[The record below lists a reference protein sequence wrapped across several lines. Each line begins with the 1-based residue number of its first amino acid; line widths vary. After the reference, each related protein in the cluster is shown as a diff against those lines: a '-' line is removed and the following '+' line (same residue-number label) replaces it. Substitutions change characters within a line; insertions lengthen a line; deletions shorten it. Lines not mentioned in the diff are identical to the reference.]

1 MAKTNE
7 IHVRVKRLKHHPVCV
22 TLHNGETYVGYIS
35 GVNSEGVVL
44 TGGGKLTQAAITAPS
59 SGGGTHKTKPK
70 AGATRKTVSS
80 RNRKRANSI
89 RKSQVRSRSMSRS
102 TSRPAQVSS
111 FMPMLGSLL
120 GGFGGVG
127 GAGSIGGMLGGGMR
141 LFGMIQRFTP
151 VVKMG
156 YGMIKQIQPFMG
168 AVQGLMAPQSQAA
181 QAETEDEEE
190 AQQG

>member
-1 MAKTNE
+1 MAKTSE
-7 IHVRVKRLKHHPVCV
+7 IHVRVKRLKDRPVCG

-59 SGGGTHKTKPK
+59 SEGSARKTKPK
-70 AGATRKTVSS
+70 AGATRKTASS
-80 RNRKRANSI
+80 RNRKRVNST

-102 TSRPAQVSS
+102 TSRQAQVSS

-120 GGFGGVG
+120 GGFG

-168 AVQGLMAPQSQAA
+168 AVQGLMTPASQAA
-181 QAETEDEEE
+181 QAETEVEEE

>member
-7 IHVRVKRLKHHPVCV
+7 IHVRVKRLKDRPVCV

-59 SGGGTHKTKPK
+59 SEGSARKTKPK
-70 AGATRKTVSS
+70 AGATRKTASS
-80 RNRKRANSI
+80 RNRKRVNST

-102 TSRPAQVSS
+102 TSRQARVSS

-120 GGFGGVG
+120 GGFG

-168 AVQGLMAPQSQAA
+168 AVQGLMTPASQAA
-181 QAETEDEEE
+181 QAETEVEEE

>member
-1 MAKTNE
+1 MAKTSE
-7 IHVRVKRLKHHPVCV
+7 IHVRVKRLKDRPVCV

-44 TGGGKLTQAAITAPS
+44 TGGGKLTQAAITAHS
-59 SGGGTHKTKPK
+59 SEGSARKTKPK
-70 AGATRKTVSS
+70 AGATRKTASS
-80 RNRKRANSI
+80 RNHKRVNSS

-102 TSRPAQVSS
+102 TSRQAQVSS

-120 GGFGGVG
+120 GGFGGLG

-168 AVQGLMAPQSQAA
+168 AVQGLMTPASQAA
-181 QAETEDEEE
+181 AEAEGEEE
-190 AQQG
+190 AQRG